1 MKKLYNTFLKRK
13 PFVILSAYVCSGI
26 VITSLLCVQTLQ
38 AEPLPQRGPIPFHFY
53 DINSNGSISQDEFNT
68 IRGLRMETRATQ
80 GRPMRNMALEPNFN
94 QFDTDKD
101 GQLNPDE
108 LTRGQQSQR
117 QKRWEMR
124 QSQGTGMRQQG
135 QGRGRGV
142 SGGCNLPRFEDFDQ
156 NQDGLLTPEEFT
168 FGMQQHMKNRQ
179 NMRQGQRMGMR
190 QGQGQGMNRDR
201 NMPNFKDFD
210 GNKDGYISEQ
220 ELIEARSMR
229 ISSRIQQGHQMRNT
243 ANITSFQEIDANSDG
258 KISPEE
264 FSAQQKQHQMGRQ
277 RPQ

>member
-1 MKKLYNTFLKRK
+1 MKISHTILFIRK
-13 PFVILSAYVCSGI
+13 PFVILSANVCSAI
-26 VITSLLCVQTLQ
+26 VITSLICVQTLQ
-38 AEPLPQRGPIPFHFY
+38 AEPLPQRGPIPFHLY
-53 DINSNGSISQDEFNT
+53 DINSNGAISQDEFNT
-68 IRGLRMETRATQ
+68 IRGLRMESRSAQ

-108 LTRGQQSQR
+108 LARGQQLQR

-124 QSQGTGMRQQG
+124 QSQGMGMRQG
-135 QGRGRGV
+135 QGRCMR
-142 SGGCNLPRFEDFDQ
+142 GGCNMPRFEDFDQ
-156 NQDGLLTPEEFT
+156 NQDGIVTPEEFT
-168 FGMQQHMKNRQ
+168 LGMQQHMQNRQ
-179 NMRQGQRMGMR
+179 NMRQGQGMGMR
-190 QGQGQGMNRDR
+190 QGQSQGQGMSRGR
-201 NMPNFKDFD
+201 NMPKFEDFD

-229 ISSRIQQGHQMRNT
+229 ISSRIQQGYQMRNT
-243 ANITSFQEIDANSDG
+243 ANITPFQEIDANLDG